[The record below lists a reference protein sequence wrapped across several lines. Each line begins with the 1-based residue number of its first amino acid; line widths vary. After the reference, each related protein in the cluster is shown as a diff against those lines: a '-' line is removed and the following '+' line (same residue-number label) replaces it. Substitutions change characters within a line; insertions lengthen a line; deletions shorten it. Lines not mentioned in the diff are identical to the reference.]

1 MLLVCRANSSNIGR
15 SNIRIR
21 FGELHI
27 EKQLVDY
34 QKPFYAPAQDIITN
48 AKFKKNVVSCV
59 SSVRWGIKIFY
70 CVQVKQLQKQL
81 KM

>member
-1 MLLVCRANSSNIGR
+1 MLPHKLSCIN
-15 SNIRIR
+15 
-21 FGELHI
+21 
-27 EKQLVDY
+27 
-34 QKPFYAPAQDIITN
+34 N

-70 CVQVKQLQKQL
+70 FMFKTKNVIILRSGYVQVEQLQKQL